1 MEEKR
6 IKLPRK
12 YGCFSIGTLTNK
24 DKLLREQNK
33 KDKSITNSEKKFKI
47 ISTSNIIDSSLSPI
61 TTTTDS
67 TVETNKKKKQNFNIV
82 YKKNMSKPKTNV
94 NILTNQKSNS
104 SRKKMSSITKFP
116 NLQNIFFPL
125 YKEEINPISS
135 TQNIFNESNYNN
147 RKIHGNNEIQDKI
160 QCHTIKNTNNIKVI
174 YNKKNSNINS
184 HTNSNNMN
192 DSINEG
198 KNNQF
203 INIEDL
209 MLLEEKYNDVLISIK
224 LKSNITNECLEFIN
238 FYNQSSLFNNFENCF
253 KEINSKIIAH
263 NSIMYMI
270 YDIILIY
277 HLSFDSICISS
288 CCNYLMNMIKMNH
301 DSYLLLCDFISNK
314 ISSTEKENI
323 WVKKLRLM
331 LNNNLFHLNLN
342 NEQYVNYLMSKN
354 FSLNFDDDNS
364 NNVLKSLYELKYYI
378 FTIEKYIKIL
388 LNYFYDQKLKVGFV
402 DIFQNLKDRNMTIE
416 KLNLFFFTKVLR
428 IINKNASVGG
438 AGASMYGTDNER
450 QKYEKVPYLE
460 YPCPKKFS
468 LILDLDETLISFKID
483 ETQQNKGILKFRPGL
498 DDFLKSVKQN
508 YEIIVFTSATQQ
520 YADPIE
526 NEIENNI
533 KYFDVRLYRQHTI
546 IHDNHFVKDISRIG
560 RPLDKILIVD
570 NMPQNYKLQKENG
583 IMIKPFWGEDNDDTT
598 LFSLGNI
605 LNKIADNFDDVRKGI
620 LFYKDDILNKISSNF
635 SRKEN
640 EQMKFEI

>member
-24 DKLLREQNK
+24 DKILRENK
-33 KDKSITNSEKKFKI
+33 KDKSITNSEKKYKI
-47 ISTSNIIDSSLSPI
+47 FSTSNIIESSLSPI

-67 TVETNKKKKQNFNIV
+67 TVDTNKKKKQSFNII
-82 YKKNMSKPKTNV
+82 YKKNMSKPKTNA
-94 NILTNQKSNS
+94 NILSNQKSS
-104 SRKKMSSITKFP
+104 SSKKKMSSITKFP

-135 TQNIFNESNYNN
+135 TQNIFNENNYNN

-174 YNKKNSNINS
+174 YNKKKNSDSI
-184 HTNSNNMN
+184 TNSNNIN

-238 FYNQSSLFNNFENCF
+238 FYNQSSLFNNFENYF

-277 HLSFDSICISS
+277 HLSFDNICINS

-342 NEQYVNYLMSKN
+342 NEQYVSYLMSKN
-354 FSLNFDDDNS
+354 FSLNIDDDNKNS
-364 NNVLKSLYELKYYI
+364 FLKSLYELKYYI

-438 AGASMYGTDNER
+438 AGASMYGTDNDI

-498 DDFLKSVKQN
+498 DEFLKSVKQN

-533 KYFDVRLYRQHTI
+533 PFLTSSKFSAILFNI
-546 IHDNHFVKDISRIG
+546 LPNDNKVVSS
-560 RPLDKILIVD
+560 LSS
-570 NMPQNYKLQKENG
+570 PQNG
-583 IMIKPFWGEDNDDTT
+583 FIIIPFS
-598 LFSLGNI
+598 FCSL
-605 LNKIADNFDDVRKGI
+605 
-620 LFYKDDILNKISSNF
+620 
-635 SRKEN
+635 
-640 EQMKFEI
+640 

>member
-1 MEEKR
+1 
-6 IKLPRK
+6 
-12 YGCFSIGTLTNK
+12 
-24 DKLLREQNK
+24 
-33 KDKSITNSEKKFKI
+33 
-47 ISTSNIIDSSLSPI
+47 
-61 TTTTDS
+61 
-67 TVETNKKKKQNFNIV
+67 
-82 YKKNMSKPKTNV
+82 
-94 NILTNQKSNS
+94 
-104 SRKKMSSITKFP
+104 
-116 NLQNIFFPL
+116 
-125 YKEEINPISS
+125 
-135 TQNIFNESNYNN
+135 
-147 RKIHGNNEIQDKI
+147 
-160 QCHTIKNTNNIKVI
+160 
-174 YNKKNSNINS
+174 
-184 HTNSNNMN
+184 
-192 DSINEG
+192 
-198 KNNQF
+198 
-203 INIEDL
+203 
-209 MLLEEKYNDVLISIK
+209 
-224 LKSNITNECLEFIN
+224 
-238 FYNQSSLFNNFENCF
+238 
-253 KEINSKIIAH
+253 
-263 NSIMYMI
+263 
-270 YDIILIY
+270 
-277 HLSFDSICISS
+277 
-288 CCNYLMNMIKMNH
+288 MNH

-314 ISSTEKENI
+314 ISSKEKENI

-342 NEQYVNYLMSKN
+342 NEQYVSYLMSKN
-354 FSLNFDDDNS
+354 FSLNIDDDNKNS
-364 NNVLKSLYELKYYI
+364 FLKSLYELKYYI

-388 LNYFYDQKLKVGFV
+388 LNYFYDQKLKVGFI

-438 AGASMYGTDNER
+438 AGASMYGTDNDR

-483 ETQQNKGILKFRPGL
+483 ESQQNKGILKFRPGL
-498 DDFLKSVKQN
+498 DEFLKSVKQN

-598 LFSLGNI
+598 LLSLAII
-605 LNKIADNFDDVRKGI
+605 LNKIAENFDDVRKGI
-620 LFYKDDILNKISSNF
+620 SFYKDDILNKISSNF

-640 EQMKFEI
+640 ENMKFEI

>member
-1 MEEKR
+1 
-6 IKLPRK
+6 
-12 YGCFSIGTLTNK
+12 
-24 DKLLREQNK
+24 
-33 KDKSITNSEKKFKI
+33 
-47 ISTSNIIDSSLSPI
+47 
-61 TTTTDS
+61 
-67 TVETNKKKKQNFNIV
+67 
-82 YKKNMSKPKTNV
+82 
-94 NILTNQKSNS
+94 
-104 SRKKMSSITKFP
+104 
-116 NLQNIFFPL
+116 
-125 YKEEINPISS
+125 
-135 TQNIFNESNYNN
+135 
-147 RKIHGNNEIQDKI
+147 
-160 QCHTIKNTNNIKVI
+160 
-174 YNKKNSNINS
+174 
-184 HTNSNNMN
+184 
-192 DSINEG
+192 
-198 KNNQF
+198 
-203 INIEDL
+203 
-209 MLLEEKYNDVLISIK
+209 
-224 LKSNITNECLEFIN
+224 
-238 FYNQSSLFNNFENCF
+238 
-253 KEINSKIIAH
+253 
-263 NSIMYMI
+263 MYMI

-277 HLSFDSICISS
+277 HLSFDNICIDS

-314 ISSTEKENI
+314 ISSKEKENV

-342 NEQYVNYLMSKN
+342 NEQYVSCLMSKN
-354 FSLNFDDDNS
+354 FSLNIDDDNKNS
-364 NNVLKSLYELKYYI
+364 FLKSLYELKYYI

-438 AGASMYGTDNER
+438 AGASMYGADNDR
-450 QKYEKVPYLE
+450 QKYQKVPYLE

-483 ETQQNKGILKFRPGL
+483 ESQQNKGILKFRPGL
-498 DDFLKSVKQN
+498 DEFLKSVKQN

-598 LFSLGNI
+598 LLSLGNI
-605 LNKIADNFDDVRKGI
+605 LNKIADNFNDVRKGI

-640 EQMKFEI
+640 EKMKFEI